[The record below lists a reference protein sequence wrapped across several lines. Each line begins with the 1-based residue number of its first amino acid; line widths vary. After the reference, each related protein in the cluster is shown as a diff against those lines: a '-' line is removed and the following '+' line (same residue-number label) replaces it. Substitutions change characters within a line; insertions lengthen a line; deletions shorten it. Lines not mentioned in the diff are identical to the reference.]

1 MALNVDPNDMK
12 RRVDRFTEQAGK
24 LRTATG
30 KTRQA
35 MTARLTEQARDL
47 DRDRRHLAA
56 QLNTQHEWLFAHPE
70 HPQFRAFEDQWMESL
85 TVYEQ
90 ASDALAGFAVTLE
103 IAA

>member
-1 MALNVDPNDMK
+1 MAVTINPDDLK

-30 KTRQA
+30 KTKQV
-35 MTARLTEQARDL
+35 MTARLTEQAREL
-47 DRDRRHLAA
+47 DTERRQLAD
-56 QLNTQHEWLFAHPE
+56 QLNTQHEWLFANPA
-70 HPQFRAFEDQWMESL
+70 HPQFTAFEDRWLASL